1 MRVATKTLF
10 DSVKYNI
17 NNSAEALNK
26 ANAIVSTGKRIT
38 NLSDDPIGLAQAL
51 DIKSTLSSLEQIERN
66 IDLGESWL
74 NSAESALTSV
84 QDLVSDAK
92 ALCVQMSTA
101 TTGEAERASAAATIQ
116 NTLDEIVSLA
126 NTEVNGRYI
135 FAGSDTDSVPFNEDG
150 SYNGDD
156 RSFTITI
163 GKDSTIA
170 VGNNGETVFKDI
182 FQTLSDLKDALEGN
196 DVEGIEEAIDGL
208 DEYFDH
214 VTTTISDIGSKINRM
229 EIKKTILSDLNLSN
243 TDRLSKIED
252 ADIAEAV
259 IELSSKKLA
268 YEAVLSSSAK
278 VMGLS
283 LVDYLS

>member
-1 MRVATKTLF
+1 MRVATKTMY
-10 DSVKYNI
+10 DSLKYNLGAI
-17 NNSAEALNK
+17 TEALSK
-26 ANAIVSTGKRIT
+26 ANEVVSSGKRIT

-51 DIKSTLSSLEQIERN
+51 DIKSTLSTLQQVERN
-66 IDLGESWL
+66 IDMGKSWL

-84 QDLVSDAK
+84 QALVSDAR

-101 TTGEAERASAAATIQ
+101 TTGEAERVSAAATIQ

-156 RSFTITI
+156 RPFTVSI
-163 GKDSTIA
+163 GKGLSIA
-170 VGNNGETVFKDI
+170 VGNNGEAVFEDI

-196 DVEGIEEAIDGL
+196 DVEGIQGAIDGL

-214 VTTTISDIGSKINRM
+214 VATTISDIGSKLNRL

-243 TDRLSKIED
+243 TDRLSKIKD
-252 ADIAEAV
+252 ADIAEAI

-268 YEAVLSSSAK
+268 YQAVLSSSAK
-278 VMGLS
+278 VMELS